1 MRQVFGK
8 ALSVMGQRKS
18 RRSAEKSRIDDKR
31 QDTKAPANDFGMSP
45 EDALRVGTMAG
56 YK

>member
-1 MRQVFGK
+1 MRQVIDKAFS
-8 ALSVMGQRKS
+8 ALSQRKS
-18 RRSAEKSRIDDKR
+18 KSSRRER
-31 QDTKAPANDFGMSP
+31 QQVQEGGASPKPADWDMSP